1 MNFTYLFLFVFALFS
16 LISAIIEFRLM
27 PNETNKN
34 WKKIVSILTM
44 VMALLVLLF
53 TLYNLVMASPTGA
66 AFVDKVRGTS
76 AISEAAAGAVQG
88 AATATGAGAATA

>member
-1 MNFTYLFLFVFALFS
+1 MNFTHLFLFVFALFS

-53 TLYNLVMASPTGA
+53 TLYNLTMASPTAVSALQKAGL
-66 AFVDKVRGTS
+66 VRTPL
-76 AISEAAAGAVQG
+76 AEVTQAAASMSQP
-88 AATATGAGAATA
+88 

>member
-16 LISAIIEFRLM
+16 LISSIIEFRLM

-53 TLYNLVMASPTGA
+53 TLYNLVMASPTAVGA
-66 AFVDKVRGTS
+66 LQRAGIVRNPVVE
-76 AISEAAAGAVQG
+76 AIVKAEPTQ
-88 AATATGAGAATA
+88 

>member
-1 MNFTYLFLFVFALFS
+1 MNFTHLFLFVFALFS

-53 TLYNLVMASPTGA
+53 TLYNLTMATQTGA
-66 AFVDKVRGTS
+66 AL
-76 AISEAAAGAVQG
+76 AARLQGKTPLEQVAEGVVTG
-88 AATATGAGAATA
+88 AAQVPQTTG

>member
-53 TLYNLVMASPTGA
+53 TLYNLVMASPSGA
-66 AFVDKVRGTS
+66 ALVDKIRGRS
-76 AISEAAAGAVQG
+76 LVADASAGAVQG
-88 AATATGAGAATA
+88 AAEVSGSGTA